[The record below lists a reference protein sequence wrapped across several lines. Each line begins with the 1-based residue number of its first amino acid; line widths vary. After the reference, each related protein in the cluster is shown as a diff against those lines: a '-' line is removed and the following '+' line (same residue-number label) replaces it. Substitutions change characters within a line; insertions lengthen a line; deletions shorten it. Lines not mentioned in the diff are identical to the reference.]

1 MRYLRDF
8 PSWRLAA
15 FSLGAVA
22 VSIRLQ
28 ESIDPDSIANTNK
41 HANPV
46 DGTSRPSEFH
56 DEKRIA
62 PNVEPSTGANP
73 ELPVH
78 NAQARLLVLA
88 LQHQVL
94 GDQQRPRPESGRNA
108 RNEKANR
115 PTPSTNLR
123 H

>member
-56 DEKRIA
+56 D
-62 PNVEPSTGANP
+62 
-73 ELPVH
+73 
-78 NAQARLLVLA
+78 
-88 LQHQVL
+88 
-94 GDQQRPRPESGRNA
+94 
-108 RNEKANR
+108 
-115 PTPSTNLR
+115 
-123 H
+123 